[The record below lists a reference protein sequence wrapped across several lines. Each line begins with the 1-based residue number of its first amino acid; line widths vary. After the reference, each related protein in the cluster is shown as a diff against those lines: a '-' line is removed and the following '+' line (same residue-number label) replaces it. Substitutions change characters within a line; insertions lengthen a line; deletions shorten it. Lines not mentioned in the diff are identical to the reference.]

1 MELTYTD
8 TIYDFQGLYDNL
20 WECEHVLET
29 IEDAD
34 REEEAWQLIIEYSNG
49 KSLTEINDF
58 VRFDLLDIM
67 GLGINFP
74 HIP

>member
-20 WECEHVLET
+20 WECEHVLEA

-67 GLGINFP
+67 GLGD
-74 HIP
+74 